1 VSAFP
6 LTTPCSRRAAARRR
20 PRREHCGPRPAAERQ
35 LVRQPSWALPILLL
49 TLTTFGCTAA
59 RSAPPDLSGSYVFS
73 RRNYDG
79 YTPPYGY
86 IPLLPL
92 RDVQGGSIVHV
103 KVGAESIVVGYID
116 SGEVTRESVALLS
129 DDSVS
134 WDEDSIT
141 VSRRPGGVPIA
152 PGLSYERIS
161 IECRHASDGSLVLEW
176 KYCEYGLMLYLVPF
190 GEVYSGRAILEPA
203 VSMASTRAP
212 SNWEA
217 HLWVA

>member
-1 VSAFP
+1 MRSPSNAP
-6 LTTPCSRRAAARRR
+6 LQQTGGTSRQCARATTGCR
-20 PRREHCGPRPAAERQ
+20 RQ
-35 LVRQPSWALPILLL
+35 LSGRVVRQPSWALPMLLL
-49 TLTTFGCTAA
+49 TLTTIGCAA
-59 RSAPPDLSGSYVFS
+59 APSAPPDLSGSYVFS

-92 RDVQGGSIVHV
+92 RDVQDGSIVHV
-103 KVGAESIVVGYID
+103 KVGSESIVVGYID

-141 VSRRPGGVPIA
+141 VSQRPGGVPIA

-176 KYCEYGLMLYLVPF
+176 KYCEYGLMLFLVPF